1 MGGGTALTTNIRYV
15 GILAHPDRPQTFPV
29 AEQIRQSF
37 AQQQIEA
44 AITTTHTE
52 AEVQAIV
59 ERADVVIAIGGDGA
73 MLRASRACAPLG
85 VPLLG
90 LNMGKLG
97 FLTEVASIEVWPTYL
112 ARLMSGDYWIE
123 YRMMLDIQWERDGQ
137 IIVRDE
143 ALNDIVISGDRFGHM
158 IQLDTYIDGTWT
170 TTYNSDALII
180 ATPTGSTAYALAV
193 GGPILPPQVQNIL
206 LVPAAA
212 HLSMDRAIV
221 LSEGSQV
228 DVRLA
233 ASNRHAVVIS
243 LDGRTLGTME
253 MGDTLHICASDDKSR
268 FIRMR
273 DTNYFYRSLLDRLE
287 PRMSRVPGSGDEA

>member
-1 MGGGTALTTNIRYV
+1 
-15 GILAHPDRPQTFPV
+15 V

-37 AQQQIEA
+37 VEKQIDA
-44 AITTTHTE
+44 TVTTTQRDGEIDT
-52 AEVQAIV
+52 VV
-59 ERADVVIAIGGDGA
+59 EHSDVVIAIGGDGA
-73 MLRASRACAPLG
+73 MLRAARVCAPRR

-97 FLTEVASIEVWPTYL
+97 FLTEVASIEVWGGYL
-112 ARLMSGDYWIE
+112 DRLLRGDYWIE
-123 YRMMLDIQWERDGQ
+123 NRMMLDIQWEQ
-137 IIVRDE
+137 STHLMVRDE

-221 LSEGSQV
+221 LSEGSRV
-228 DVRLA
+228 EVHLA
-233 ASNRHAVVIS
+233 ASNRHPVVVA
-243 LDGRTLGTME
+243 LDGRMLGTMN
-253 MGDTLHICASDDKSR
+253 MGETLHICASEHKSR

-287 PRMSRVPGSGDEA
+287 PRMSRAPGGGDEG

>member
-1 MGGGTALTTNIRYV
+1 MPIRYV
-15 GILAHPDRPQTFPV
+15 GILAHPERPQTFPV
-29 AEQIRQSF
+29 AERIAASL
-37 AQQQIEA
+37 AA
-44 AITTTHTE
+44 HAITTGLATTQDE
-52 AEVQAIV
+52 SAVRAIV
-59 ERADVVIAIGGDGA
+59 EQADVVIAIGGDGA
-73 MLRASRACAPLG
+73 MLRAARTCAPLR

-97 FLTEVASIEVWPTYL
+97 FLTEVSSIDVWDSYL
-112 ARLMSGDYWIE
+112 ERLLRGDYWIE
-123 YRMMLDIQWERDGQ
+123 YRMMLDIRWMQNGQ
-137 IIVRDE
+137 RLAHDE

-228 DVRLA
+228 EVRLA
-233 ASNRHAVVIS
+233 PNNRHAVMIA

-253 MGDTLHICASDDKSR
+253 SDHALHIGASEHKSR

-273 DTNYFYRSLLDRLE
+273 DSNYFYRSLLDRLE
-287 PRMSRVPGSGDEA
+287 PRMSRVTATGDAS